1 MKDELDICNCVLE
14 WALIWT
20 TDKTTWSPVINELVE
35 KGAVDV
41 SPYDLELDYD
51 YWSYGM
57 ANRLRYPHE
66 DSETNCFIAEIASAV
81 LPEEMEE
88 VPQGFTQVGHV
99 CMFLPNPL
107 YHDPARRIGTDTKI
121 QCT

>member
-1 MKDELDICNCVLE
+1 VKDELDIWNCVLE

-57 ANRLRYPHE
+57 AN
-66 DSETNCFIAEIASAV
+66 
-81 LPEEMEE
+81 
-88 VPQGFTQVGHV
+88 
-99 CMFLPNPL
+99 
-107 YHDPARRIGTDTKI
+107 
-121 QCT
+121 

>member
-1 MKDELDICNCVLE
+1 MCLNGVL
-14 WALIWT
+14 IRI
-20 TDKTTWSPVINELVE
+20 TDKTTWSPLINELVE

-57 ANRLRYPHE
+57 ASRLRYATQYC
-66 DSETNCFIAEIASAV
+66 ETNCIIAEIASAV

-99 CMFLPNPL
+99 CMFLPNP
-107 YHDPARRIGTDTKI
+107 P
-121 QCT
+121 